1 MGWAFGAVPKRV
13 DESLKPLDEQKAI
26 FFGGGLQGQGLCPGR
41 KKRKTLG
48 LYFAQ
53 GRDPLG
59 LRASRRGLG
68 PSVGPKVNAWWGNPT
83 PHTDRRYFDM
93 GVFEISMIFCIFCVV
108 WIITNILW
116 KLIEGK
122 MMLMQQEKAMDMAYA
137 KAVKLILRF
146 KLEMRGMKNGADKM

>member
-1 MGWAFGAVPKRV
+1 
-13 DESLKPLDEQKAI
+13 
-26 FFGGGLQGQGLCPGR
+26 
-41 KKRKTLG
+41 
-48 LYFAQ
+48 
-53 GRDPLG
+53 
-59 LRASRRGLG
+59 
-68 PSVGPKVNAWWGNPT
+68 
-83 PHTDRRYFDM
+83 M